1 MKTHRLGGGCRQ
13 CPADVSREWIGQC
26 CTNHHQ
32 HQPTLPSKPPDS
44 APIRTQG
51 SHPSKPTH
59 TPPPRPPNSSPTREI
74 RSKRGT
80 PHTPRRPRSLGG
92 DDLDTPTLPNRTHL
106 TIRSLFSR
114 EAATEQPGLAAPPLW
129 TRHSLTLPPAET
141 VHQHCRLEPSS
152 LENLPRRTTRHWRTG
167 PQATCHEG
175 QEVAGGGLAD
185 SPL

>member
-1 MKTHRLGGGCRQ
+1 MLHQPPPTPTHAPLETSRQ
-13 CPADVSREWIGQC
+13 CTHPHSGI
-26 CTNHHQ
+26 T
-32 HQPTLPSKPPDS
+32 SKQTDS
-44 APIRTQG
+44 
-51 SHPSKPTH
+51 H
-59 TPPPRPPNSSPTREI
+59 PPPRPPNSSPTREI